1 MSDSYF
7 DNINIILTKTINP
20 GNIGSTARAMKN
32 MGLSSLC
39 LVKPQ
44 CDVDDDA
51 YRMATH
57 GKDILKKIKKFD
69 SITAAAS
76 GSIYLFGTTARNRK
90 WRDYISPADMIAK
103 IEDHVSF
110 PKVSILFGP
119 EDIGLTNNELEL
131 CNDVVV
137 IPTSDD
143 ASSINISQA
152 VLIICYEIFIS
163 FQKNNVMMSKPQKK
177 DLAPIDK
184 VEDMYD
190 HMQKALTD
198 IGYLDPQ
205 NPEHFIGNF
214 RRIFNR
220 AGLTSEDV
228 QTIRGIFRKLN
239 WYIRDKVDPNK

>member
-7 DNINIILTKTINP
+7 DNINIILNKTINP

-39 LVKPQ
+39 LVEPQ
-44 CDVDDDA
+44 CGLDDDA

-57 GKDILKKIKKFD
+57 GKDILNNLKIFD
-69 SITAAAS
+69 SITDAAAD
-76 GSIYLFGTTARNRK
+76 SIYLFGTTARNRK
-90 WRDYISPADMIAK
+90 WRDTISPSLMSGK
-103 IEDHVSF
+103 ISDLVTTNII
-110 PKVSILFGP
+110 SILFGP
-119 EDIGLTNNELEL
+119 EDFGLTNNELEL
-131 CNDVVV
+131 CNEVIV
-137 IPTSDD
+137 IPTADD

-152 VLIICYEIFIS
+152 VLIICYEIFKS
-163 FQKNNVMMSKPQKK
+163 FQKMDTLKTKPEKP

-184 VEDMYD
+184 VEDMYG

-220 AGLTSEDV
+220 SGLTSEEV

-239 WYIRDKVDPNK
+239 WYVNSTKE